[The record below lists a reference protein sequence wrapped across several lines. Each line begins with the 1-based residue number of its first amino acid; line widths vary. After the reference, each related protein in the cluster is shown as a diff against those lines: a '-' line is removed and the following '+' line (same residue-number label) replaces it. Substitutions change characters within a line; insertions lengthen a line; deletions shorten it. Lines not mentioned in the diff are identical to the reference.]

1 MSKVQIEQLIANI
14 DRDMQ
19 KLVNTKDYR
28 KVISRN
34 NLLFGFDTLNKI
46 LIKIQNIDAF
56 DVRTQTEWQIA
67 GREVKQG
74 ANEILIALPD
84 KQVKYFDAITN
95 KEIDISGTDLT
106 PDELRQAIEN
116 KLIDRRLE
124 NKESKVIAVYDVRN
138 TYSTDGGTYKL
149 NRPKANINNLLTTLG
164 RFLDMQVK
172 LDTKTYIS
180 SLSNTCFIK
189 NEPFSDM
196 VVNVAKLITDEILTH
211 RLVEIMK
218 KHNIKLNVKDENVMR
233 LLSESLIY
241 SICTMFKVEYKCDFF
256 TYYYLKDNSV
266 LSIIMIVDIVGN
278 KLNSLTQYILPIG
291 AIGSVDSID
300 RVKRGEELWGMI
312 TAYDIMSKMKGAN

>member
-1 MSKVQIEQLIANI
+1 MADI
-14 DRDMQ
+14 DRDIQ

-28 KVISRN
+28 KIISRN

-46 LIKIQNIDAF
+46 LIKVQNIDAF

-74 ANEILIALPD
+74 VNEILIALPD
-84 KQVKYFDAITN
+84 KQVRYFDAIAN
-95 KEIDISGTDLT
+95 KEIDIADTDLT
-106 PDELRQAIEN
+106 PDELQQAIDN
-116 KLIDRRLE
+116 KIIDRRLE
-124 NKESKVIAVYDVRN
+124 SGTPKVIAVYDVRN

-149 NRPKANINNLLTTLG
+149 NRPKANTNNLLTTLG
-164 RFLDMQVK
+164 KFLGMQVK
-172 LDTKTYIS
+172 LDNKTYIS
-180 SLSNTCFIK
+180 SLSKTCFIK

-196 VVNVAKLITDEILTH
+196 VVNVAKLITDEIITH
-211 RLVEIMK
+211 RLTEIMK
-218 KHNIKLNVKDENVMR
+218 KHSIKLNVKDENVMR

-291 AIGSVDSID
+291 AVGSVDSID
-300 RVKRGEELWGMI
+300 KIKRGEELWGMI
-312 TAYDIMSKMKGAN
+312 TAYDIMNKMKGAN